1 MKKTRRIFALLLT
14 LAMSLSLLT
23 GCGGGDDASTDLSLI
38 QI

>member
-23 GCGGGDDASTDLSLI
+23 GCGGGSDPAAEDGG
-38 QI
+38 

>member
-23 GCGGGDDASTDLSLI
+23 GCGGGKVGGQRS
-38 QI
+38 